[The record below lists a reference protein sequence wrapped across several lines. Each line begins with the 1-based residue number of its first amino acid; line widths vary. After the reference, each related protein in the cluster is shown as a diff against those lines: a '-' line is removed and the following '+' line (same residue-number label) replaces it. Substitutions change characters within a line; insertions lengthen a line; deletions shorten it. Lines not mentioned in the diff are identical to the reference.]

1 MNSYSTGGRIKMNIK
16 LYKQQISELGVEG
29 FQLEPKSLMEATSL
43 LTKLKE
49 YQKVL
54 KQIKFNIRIDARKI
68 RKEYINNIEKINES
82 LKNNKKTDKEVRM
95 AIKLLKI
102 EKDEKIAPYDVLDN
116 LIDNYIVQIEDS
128 KIFLREYI
136 KNQMK

>member
-1 MNSYSTGGRIKMNIK
+1 MNIK

>member
-1 MNSYSTGGRIKMNIK
+1 MNIK

-82 LKNNKKTDKEVRM
+82 SKNNKKTDKEVRM

-102 EKDEKIAPYDVLDN
+102 EKDEKIAPYDVLEN

>member
-1 MNSYSTGGRIKMNIK
+1 MNIK

-68 RKEYINNIEKINES
+68 RKEYINNIEKVNES
-82 LKNNKKTDKEVRM
+82 LKNNKKTDKKARM

-116 LIDNYIVQIEDS
+116 LIDNYIIQIEDS

>member
-1 MNSYSTGGRIKMNIK
+1 MNIK

-102 EKDEKIAPYDVLDN
+102 EKDEKIAPYDVLEN

>member
-1 MNSYSTGGRIKMNIK
+1 MNIK

-68 RKEYINNIEKINES
+68 RKEYINNIEKVNES
-82 LKNNKKTDKEVRM
+82 LKNNNKTDKEIRM

-116 LIDNYIVQIEDS
+116 LIDNYIIQIEDS

>member
-1 MNSYSTGGRIKMNIK
+1 MNIK

-29 FQLEPKSLMEATSL
+29 FHLEPKSLMEATSL

-68 RKEYINNIEKINES
+68 RKEYINNIEKVNES
-82 LKNNKKTDKEVRM
+82 LKNNKKTDKKARM

-116 LIDNYIVQIEDS
+116 LIDNYIIQIEDS